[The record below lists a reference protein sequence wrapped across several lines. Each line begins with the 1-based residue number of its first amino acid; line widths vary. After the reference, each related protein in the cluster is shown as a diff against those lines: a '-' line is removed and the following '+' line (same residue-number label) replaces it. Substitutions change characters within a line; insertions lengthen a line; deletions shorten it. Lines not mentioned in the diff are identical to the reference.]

1 MPGTQDSTARRL
13 ESEKEFHNTRFSHE
27 VRQSAHGFYKVVQ
40 AAFERYKERSEVL
53 ARDADVL
60 EYGCS
65 VGRRSLE
72 LASSAKTVTGIDISD
87 VAVEKAIRSSV
98 ELGLKNA
105 SFSAMNAEE
114 MTFADDSFDFVFGSS
129 ILHHLNLENAY
140 REISRVMR
148 PGGTALFLEPLGHNP
163 LINLYRWWTP
173 RLRTVD
179 ELPLHRRH
187 FALAEKY
194 FESCEI
200 RHYGLLT
207 LFAIPVLATPIA
219 APVLHVLRFFDQMI
233 LTVPGVKWLSWFTVI
248 EFRKGR

>member
-1 MPGTQDSTARRL
+1 MSGTQDTTARRL
-13 ESEKEFHNTRFSHE
+13 ESEKEFHNTRFSNE

-40 AAFERYKERSEVL
+40 AAFERYQERREVL
-53 ARDADVL
+53 ACDADVL

-72 LASSAKTVTGIDISD
+72 LAKSARTVIGIDLSD
-87 VAVEKAIRSSV
+87 VAVEKARMSSV
-98 ELGLKNA
+98 EQGLSNVR
-105 SFSAMNAEE
+105 FFAMNAEE
-114 MTFADDSFDFVFGSS
+114 MTFADESFDFVFGSS

-140 REISRVMR
+140 SEISRVMR

-173 RLRTVD
+173 GLRTVD
-179 ELPLHRRH
+179 EQPMLRCH
-187 FALAEKY
+187 FKLADKY
-194 FESCEI
+194 FASCEI

-207 LFAIPVLATPIA
+207 LFAIPVLSTPIA
-219 APVLHVLRFFDQMI
+219 GSVLRVLRFLDRMT
-233 LTVPGVKWLSWFTVI
+233 LTVPGVKWLSWFTVV